1 MQCNNTAII
10 AAAGSRKTTFIV
22 EEAIKLSDKKILITT
37 YTNEN
42 VKIITSMFYEKL
54 GYVPDNV
61 RILSWFTFLLQDGA
75 RPYQNRLIS
84 RGRIKSINFISERN
98 RFIKKSDAD
107 NYFIDKGL
115 NIYCDLV
122 TDFICT
128 VNTATDGLVIKRLE
142 DIYDYIFIDEVQDL
156 SGYDLT
162 FLEAVF
168 KSSINLVM
176 VGDPRQSTFRTNRS
190 SKNKAYLGQEIF
202 NWFLEKKKEGLC
214 LIEERNECFRSN
226 QAICDFADKLFPDL
240 PKTVAREVDSTGHD
254 GIFTIS
260 VDELD
265 DYYEQYNPIA
275 LRYSRATDTRGIVAV
290 NIGVSKGQ
298 TYDRVLIFATNPMKK
313 YLKTND
319 PAHAGDIPK
328 LYVAVTRAR
337 YSVTFV
343 I

>member
-42 VKIITSMFYEKL
+42 VQIITSMFYEKL
-54 GYVPDNV
+54 GYVPDNI
-61 RILSWFTFLLQDGA
+61 RILSWFSFLLQDGA
-75 RPYQNRLIS
+75 RPYQNQLIS

-98 RFIKKSDAD
+98 RFIKKSDVN

-115 NIYCDLV
+115 NLYCDLV
-122 TDFICT
+122 TDFICS

-142 DIYDYIFIDEVQDL
+142 DVYDYIFIDEVQDL

-162 FLEAVF
+162 FLEAMF
-168 KSSINLVM
+168 QSSVNLVM

-202 NWFLEKKKEGLC
+202 NWFLEMKGKGLC

-226 QAICDFADKLFPDL
+226 QTICDFADNLYPDL
-240 PKTVAREVDSTGHD
+240 PKTVAKEVEVTGHD
-254 GIFTIS
+254 GIFSIS
-260 VDELD
+260 PDELK
-265 DYYEQYNPIA
+265 DYYDKYKPIA
-275 LRYSRATDTRGIVAV
+275 LRYSRATDTKGIVAV

-298 TYDRVLIFATNPMKK
+298 TYDRVLVFATNPMKK
-313 YLKTND
+313 YLKTSD
-319 PAHAGDIPK
+319 PSHAGDIPK

-337 YSVTFV
+337 YSVAFV
-343 I
+343 V